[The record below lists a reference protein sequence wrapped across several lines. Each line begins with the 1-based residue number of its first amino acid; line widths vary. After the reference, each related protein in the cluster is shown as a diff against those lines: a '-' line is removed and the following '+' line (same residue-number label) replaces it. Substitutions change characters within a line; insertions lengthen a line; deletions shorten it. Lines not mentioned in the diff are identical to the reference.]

1 MAQSGSEERKTL
13 TILAMDVASYSQ
25 KMGADEE
32 GTLKELKAC
41 REIIETK
48 VAEAKGRIF
57 NTAGDAFMVEFS
69 NTLSAVNAAIAIQKQ
84 ILEHNKTIS
93 DASKRLYFRMG
104 INLGDVMVDG
114 DNLLGDGVNVAARLE
129 GIAPVSYTHLT
140 LPTKRI
146 V

>member
-1 MAQSGSEERKTL
+1 MAQSGSEDRKTL

-32 GTLKELKAC
+32 DTLKELKAC
-41 REIIETK
+41 REIIEAK

-84 ILEHNKTIS
+84 NRSCKKI
-93 DASKRLYFRMG
+93 FQ
-104 INLGDVMVDG
+104 
-114 DNLLGDGVNVAARLE
+114 
-129 GIAPVSYTHLT
+129 PC
-140 LPTKRI
+140 
-146 V
+146 